1 MVEWVISQ
9 YIFEDTLILNSG
21 ERMHLEELFVGT
33 LLPMDVE
40 ETLKKAVKKLYIPL
54 MLSMMIISLYNSI
67 DSF

>member
-21 ERMHLEELFVGT
+21 ERMYLEELFVGT

-40 ETLKKAVKKLYIPL
+40 ETLKKLLKNYIPINAVNDDYFTL
-54 MLSMMIISLYNSI
+54 Q
-67 DSF
+67 